1 MRKTTAAG
9 WVPVVVLL
17 MLLSGC
23 GMRVQQ
29 AATNSGQ
36 QPNTAI
42 TNQAPQGGSAGE
54 PAPAQSGAAQSRS
67 AASTPG
73 GGPAA
78 SSAGA
83 GSNPSPAGSTAGG
96 SASAKAATRGPAAAT
111 AERSKAAQGAS
122 TGSANANGT
131 SAGGGSSAGPSGAK
145 SGSSSGG
152 QALPG
157 SVNAP
162 GPDSQGIS
170 SDRVRVGVVA
180 PISGAAGFLGQSAVD
195 GITAYTS
202 MRNAQ
207 GGVNGRKY
215 QLVIGDSQFDQAV
228 EAAVTKR
235 MVEREKV
242 FILLSVAGDSIAPYV
257 TSVGIPA
264 IVIGVTPPTYSSKY
278 PTVYPLVQQVVD
290 FVAAMA
296 YQLRDVLKLPI
307 KTTAILYGNQN
318 FAWAKWAKYAKK
330 AWEYFGVEVKSMDQ
344 FDISNGD
351 CTSIVLKMKNLNIDF
366 WQVAQSVGWPLCQ
379 QAMARQHYTPPL
391 GRGGPFTGTYNYVSQ
406 AGLAMDGVYSQTYG
420 VEVRRDTCDPYFYE
434 PGVTKAP
441 ECQNYLNS
449 MKQYATDASI
459 DSLEDVWAQLYWTGG
474 KLVDDAMRHQSGAL
488 TWAGI
493 NQWIGH
499 QTAWLSGLAAPI
511 NFTPTCK
518 TGGRYWMYQ
527 WKVEN
532 GHLVHA
538 PWRDYGGEIK
548 IPVALKNHVFPG
560 AGDCYVT
567 AMADAEL

>member
-1 MRKTTAAG
+1 MRKTTTAG
-9 WVPVVVLL
+9 WVPVVVLA
-17 MLLSGC
+17 MLLSAC
-23 GMRVQQ
+23 GMRTEE

-36 QPNTAI
+36 PNTA
-42 TNQAPQGGSAGE
+42 TTGQAPQAEGSVEG
-54 PAPAQSGAAQSRS
+54 APEQSGNAQ
-67 AASTPG
+67 APPATG
-73 GGPAA
+73 TPAA
-78 SSAGA
+78 SSPGSAGTDPAQA
-83 GSNPSPAGSTAGG
+83 GKTAGG
-96 SASAKAATRGPAAAT
+96 SGSAKAGAGRAAAG
-111 AERSKAAQGAS
+111 APERPKAAQGAS
-122 TGSANANGT
+122 PRPAATTNSPSKGSGGA
-131 SAGGGSSAGPSGAK
+131 SAGSSGAK
-145 SGSSSGG
+145 GGSSSGG
-152 QALPG
+152 GALPG
-157 SVNAP
+157 SINAP
-162 GPDSQGIS
+162 GPDSQGVS
-170 SDRVRVGVVA
+170 SDRIRVGVVA

-195 GITAYTS
+195 GITAFTS

-235 MVEREKV
+235 MVEKEKV

-278 PTVYPLVQQVVD
+278 PTTYPLVQQVVD

-296 YQLRDVLKLPI
+296 YQVHDVLKVPV
-307 KTTAILYGNQN
+307 KSTAILYGNQN

-351 CTSIVLKMKNLNIDF
+351 CTSIVLKMKNLKIDF

-379 QAMARQHYTPPL
+379 QAMARQQYTPPL

-420 VEVRRDTCDPYFYE
+420 VEVRRDSCEPYFYQ

-449 MKQYATDASI
+449 MKQYATDASV

-474 KLVDDAMRHQSGAL
+474 KLIDDALRHQTGAL
-488 TWAGI
+488 TWAGM
-493 NQWIGH
+493 NQWIGG
-499 QTAWLSGLAAPI
+499 QTHWLSGLAAPI
-511 NFTPTCK
+511 NFTPKCK

-527 WKVEN
+527 WKVED

-538 PWRDYGGEIK
+538 PWRNYGGEIK
-548 IPVALKNHVFPG
+548 IPVELKNHVFPG